1 MAGFTPAIVPLPMRP
16 APLFPSLLL
25 ATLALL
31 TACSRRDTSTSPSST
46 TSSPSF
52 AASAAANTLHVSIG
66 GEPSELDPHIIN
78 APPDYHAIQAFFE
91 GLAMNDPATLGPRP
105 AVAERWDVSTDG
117 LTYTFHLR
125 ANARW
130 SNGDA
135 LTSADFLY
143 SVRRALSPALGSQ
156 YTLLFNP
163 VRGATDYAA
172 GKLTDFNQVGFAA
185 PDPRTLVVTL
195 ARPTPY
201 FLSLVAGNAVW
212 FPVHRATIERHGKI
226 DQRGTAW
233 TRPERIVSNGPFVLK
248 EWRSNQK
255 LVGEKSPTYWNAA
268 SVRLAAVHLHAIDSP
283 DTEERAFRTGQLH
296 VTRDIP
302 ITRFRA
308 YRAEKSP
315 LLHLT
320 PLLTINFINVNTA
333 RPALADVRVRRALSL
348 ALDRTAYAD
357 RVQAGAVAPAFALI
371 PPGLAGYRTPAPLTE
386 DRAAAQRLLAEAGF
400 PGGRGFPKFTLARPA
415 NASTEVFEAIQA
427 GWRTVLGINVEL
439 VVAEPRTHWSN
450 LQLKQFD
457 LSYGG
462 WAADYPDA
470 STMLD
475 LFAKDSGWNFTS
487 WSDPRYDALLTD
499 SGSDLHPPSRLAK
512 LQQCEAL
519 LLDSLPVIPFSFP
532 LRRILLQPTVRD
544 WDRNALDRPD
554 YAAAALA
561 P

>member
-1 MAGFTPAIVPLPMRP
+1 MLSIPFTLRTS
-16 APLFPSLLL
+16 FLL
-25 ATLALL
+25 AALAILS
-31 TACSRRDTSTSPSST
+31 ACSRRDAPAPSSSSSSPSS
-46 TSSPSF
+46 S
-52 AASAAANTLHVSIG
+52 ASTNAQTLHVGIG
-66 GEPSELDPHIIN
+66 GEPGELDPHIIN
-78 APPDYHAIQAFFE
+78 APPDYQAINAFFE
-91 GLAMNDPATLGPRP
+91 GLTMNDPVTLGPRP
-105 AVAERWDVSTDG
+105 AVAERWDVSADG

-125 ANARW
+125 PNARW

-135 LTSADFLY
+135 FTSADFVY
-143 SVRRALSPALGSQ
+143 SFRRALSPGLGSQ

-163 VRGATDYAA
+163 VRGAADYAA
-172 GKLTDFNQVGFAA
+172 GKLTDFSAVGFTA

-195 ARPTPY
+195 TRPTPY
-201 FLSLVAGNAVW
+201 FLSLVTGNPVW

-248 EWRSNQK
+248 EWRPNQK

-320 PLLTINFINVNTA
+320 PLLTSNFINVNTA
-333 RPALADVRVRRALSL
+333 RPALADARVRRALSL

-357 RVQAGAVAPAFALI
+357 RVQAGAIAPAYTII
-371 PPGLAGYRTPAPLTE
+371 PPGLAGYRTPVPLTE

-400 PGGRGFPKFTLARPA
+400 PGGRGFPKLTLARAA
-415 NASTEVFEAIQA
+415 NASVELSEAVQA
-427 GWRTVLGINVEL
+427 SWRTVLGIDVALL
-439 VVAEPRTHWSN
+439 VTESRTHWAN
-450 LQLKQFD
+450 LQLKHYD
-457 LSYGG
+457 LAIGG
-462 WAADYPDA
+462 WSADYPDA
-470 STMLD
+470 STFLD
-475 LFAKDSGWNFTS
+475 LFAKDSGWNFTH
-487 WSDPRYDALLTD
+487 WSDSRYDALLAASSAELD
-499 SGSDLHPPSRLAK
+499 PARRLTQ

-519 LLDSLPVIPFSFP
+519 LLEALPVIPFNFP
-532 LRRILLQPTVRD
+532 VRRVLLQPSVRD
-544 WDRNALDRPD
+544 WPLNALDRPD
-554 YAAAALA
+554 FTAPTLA